1 MSRRTRTLKL
11 AAAAATLA
19 IALTGCAIS
28 SDSSA
33 SGSGGKVTLRFWEYY
48 TGTGSTWIKDQVKK
62 FEKANPNVTIDVVQ
76 TVGSQ
81 QDQKLLASVAT
92 KTTPDLFLNNIVVDY
107 PSLVAGGVAK
117 DLTSYWDAYADKG
130 QFPSS
135 AVWKTKGKVYNVMTY
150 TNLIGLFY
158 NKDILD
164 KVGITDIPTTLDAL
178 QADLAKVKADGR
190 YEGIALSGAPT
201 VEGAW
206 LFAPQLLGQGINYCN
221 FTGSKV
227 TDAFSRLEDWSK
239 KGYTPLATA
248 TWDQNEAWQQFYS
261 GKYAFGINGNWQLG
275 GVKKASFAYGTG
287 QFPKPDGGTSVV
299 YPGGEGYGIGANS
312 KHPDIAWKFI
322 QQMILSK
329 QGEQSVY
336 AATGSIPVRADVA
349 GISTLKN
356 DKFVQPFVKAAAT
369 SGQWPNNT
377 NTANM
382 QVALGKAV
390 SGVISGQSTAEQGAQ
405 AAISGI
411 KAAEKA
417 GGGTCK

>member
-1 MSRRTRTLKL
+1 MKKRYRILQGV
-11 AAAAATLA
+11 AAAAAITVALA
-19 IALTGCAIS
+19 GCAIS
-28 SDSSA
+28 SNATA
-33 SGSGGKVTLRFWEYY
+33 SGSDAKVTLRFWEYY
-48 TGTGSTWIKDQVKK
+48 TGTSATWIKSQVKK
-62 FEKANPNVTIDVVQ
+62 FEQANPNVTIQLVE

-117 DLTSYWDAYADKG
+117 DLTSYWNGYPDKA

-135 AVWKTKGKVYNVMTY
+135 AVWKTNGKVYNVMTY

-164 KVGITDIPTTLDAL
+164 KVGISTPPTTLDEL
-178 QADLAKVKADGR
+178 QADLAKVKADGT

-221 FTGSKV
+221 FSGSKV
-227 TDAFSRLEDWSK
+227 TAAFTRVAEWSK

-248 TWDQNEAWQQFYS
+248 TWDQNAAWQQFFS

-275 GVKKASFAYGTG
+275 GVKTASFAYGTG
-287 QFPKPDGGTSVV
+287 QFPKPTGGTSVV
-299 YPGGEGYGIGANS
+299 YPGGEGYGIGATS

-322 QQMILSK
+322 EQMILSQ
-329 QGEQSVY
+329 QGEKSVY
-336 AATGSIPVRADVA
+336 ATTGSIPVRADVA
-349 GISTLKN
+349 NIAALTN
-356 DKFVQPFVKAAAT
+356 DTFVQPFVKAASNSAK
-369 SGQWPNNT
+369 WPNNT

-411 KAAEKA
+411 QAAEKA
-417 GGGTCK
+417 GGGTCQ